1 MKDYY
6 SILGVSREASDDDL
20 KKAFRKK
27 AMDYHP
33 DRNKNNPKAEEKFKE
48 INEAYAVLGD
58 KAKRS
63 QYNRFGSDGFH
74 KRFSK
79 EDIFRDFDFGDI
91 FNSFGF
97 ESGSSGKGGIPDLDS
112 FISGQGFG
120 GRTRSRRGK
129 DIRQNF
135 YISFHE
141 AALGT
146 KRSILVEL
154 NGKKIETTFKVPSG
168 SKDGNKLRLV
178 GKGQPGTHGGPP
190 GDLYLKI
197 CINKHPHFSRVGDD
211 ILIDKEI
218 SPTEALLGTTIEVP
232 TLNDSKILTI
242 PPCTQSHTKLK
253 LKGVGIPFH
262 QGKKTGDQLVR
273 VIVKYPKKLTDQQ
286 TELVHKLKIAG
297 L

>member
-1 MKDYY
+1 MRDYY
-6 SILGVSREASDDDL
+6 SILGVSREASDEDL

-33 DRNKNNPKAEEKFKE
+33 DRNKSNPKAEEKFKE

-58 KAKRS
+58 KEKRS

-79 EDIFRDFDFGDI
+79 EEIFRDFDFGDV
-91 FNSFGF
+91 FNSFG
-97 ESGSSGKGGIPDLDS
+97 SGGIPDLDS
-112 FISGQGFG
+112 FLSGQGFG
-120 GRTRSRRGK
+120 GRTLSRRGN
-129 DIRQNF
+129 DIRQIF

-146 KRSILVEL
+146 KRSILIEL
-154 NGKKIETTFKVPSG
+154 NDKKIESTFKIPSG

-178 GKGQPGTHGGPP
+178 GKGQPGINGGPP

-211 ILIDKEI
+211 VVIDKEI
-218 SPTEALLGTTIEVP
+218 SPTEALLGTTTEVP

-253 LKGVGIPFH
+253 LKGIGIPFK

-286 TELVHKLKIAG
+286 IELVHKLKNTG